1 MCLERMF
8 NLEHVCSW
16 VYTTSGE
23 QCPWQQQFHLF
34 LLVKFHHHRTHLPEV
49 KKKYSLQSQ
58 NYIACFYTSKD
69 TVIFNVHVVKD
80 HLSGCLSDEAID
92 IVTDTLKVRFQ
103 TAFVKF
109 FDIQDEQTLLSLFS
123 RSLQFQANI
132 KHLQYLNISIT
143 VEPLNMDISPIPTTS
158 YVPKKLSYISSKI
171 NPQTLSKTDNRHQFW
186 PQRANSHR
194 FNSFIINTLRT
205 RC

>member
-109 FDIQDEQTLLSLFS
+109 LDIQDEQTLLSLFS

-143 VEPLNMDISPIPTTS
+143 VEPLNKDISPIPTTS
-158 YVPKKLSYISSKI
+158 YVPKKFSYISSKI
-171 NPQTLSKTDNRHQFW
+171 NPQTLSKTDVTDTNFGPRGQIHTDLTSLLW
-186 PQRANSHR
+186 
-194 FNSFIINTLRT
+194 TL
-205 RC
+205 